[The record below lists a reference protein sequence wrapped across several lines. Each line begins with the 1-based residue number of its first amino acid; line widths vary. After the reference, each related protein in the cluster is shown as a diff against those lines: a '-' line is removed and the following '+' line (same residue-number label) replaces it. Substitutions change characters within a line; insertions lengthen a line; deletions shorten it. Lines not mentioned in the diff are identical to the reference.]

1 MAMDNTTRIRTRQAR
16 RANASDV
23 FMFGDSYLSSARRRN
38 SNWYGYAHEE
48 STINLLPHQTHDQ
61 LGVRTSARVRTYSRG
76 GLKLADIAN
85 GRDRWIADAR
95 SKWAN
100 NVPAVTVFVAGA
112 CDMNNAY
119 IANIPMQD
127 VRRNYPDY
135 VMGML
140 QDFVHK
146 SRRAASNKNIFD
158 ARVGYEPQTDVTPQ
172 EYRQRC
178 TRAQCGLQ
186 CSARRLWENYSASV
200 FTSSP
205 SFQELRGW
213 QGNHLDGASQE
224 DFINELLTAVRCLLC
239 DTCTPGIEFYKVEH
253 QRHHR
258 IEDVCR
264 RN

>member
-1 MAMDNTTRIRTRQAR
+1 MWIFLQR
-16 RANASDV
+16 RSGGSLNPRDRVV
-23 FMFGDSYLSSARRRN
+23 FR
-38 SNWYGYAHEE
+38 
-48 STINLLPHQTHDQ
+48 P
-61 LGVRTSARVRTYSRG
+61 
-76 GLKLADIAN
+76 DIALQTFQETLLQS
-85 GRDRWIADAR
+85 RLSTMAL
-95 SKWAN
+95 
-100 NVPAVTVFVAGA
+100 
-112 CDMNNAY
+112 DMNNAY

-186 CSARRLWENYSASV
+186 CSARKLWENYSASV
-200 FTSSP
+200 FTNSP

-213 QGNHLDGASQE
+213 QGGHLDGASQE
-224 DFINELLTAVRCLLC
+224 VFINELLTAVGCLLC
-239 DTCTPGIEFYKVEH
+239 NTCTPGIEFYKVEKASP
-253 QRHHR
+253 
-258 IEDVCR
+258 
-264 RN
+264 